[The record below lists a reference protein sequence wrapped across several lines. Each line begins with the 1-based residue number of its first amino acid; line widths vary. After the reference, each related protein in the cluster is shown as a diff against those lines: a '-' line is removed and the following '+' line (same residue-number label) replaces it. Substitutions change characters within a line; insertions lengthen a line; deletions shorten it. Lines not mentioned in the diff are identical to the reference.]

1 MSDTLIFV
9 SVSSSNKRRMFMK
22 FIFLSV
28 VIVMIFGL
36 FAYGCAPVGEEESSS
51 SRIAFR
57 SNRGGNQNS
66 EIYLM
71 DATARTSN
79 A

>member
-1 MSDTLIFV
+1 
-9 SVSSSNKRRMFMK
+9 MK

-36 FAYGCAPVGEEESSS
+36 FAYDCAPVGEEEPSS

-57 SNRGGNQNS
+57 SNRDGNQNS

-71 DATARTSN
+71 DADGLNQQRLTNNPAIDSGSSWSP
-79 A
+79 